1 MLLTYIIANDEITLG
16 FIENSEFISTVYVST
31 DLRRT
36 ADEYA
41 SIFKSLF
48 ELRKIHLEQLDGV
61 IGASVV
67 PTLTET
73 VRSAIESVTGIKSHL
88 LSTGTKTGLNILT
101 DDPSQL
107 GGDLVA
113 AAVGAMK
120 RYSTPMIIIDFGTAT
135 TFSAL
140 NKDGAFVG
148 CAIAP
153 GLTLSSKAL
162 SDGTSLLP
170 QISCSVP
177 KKCIGTNT
185 LESMQSGCIFGNA
198 AMIDGMIERIEA
210 ELGTSAS
217 IIASGKDAST
227 IVPLCKH
234 NIICDSTVSLL
245 GLEHIYQKNSRKKN
259 SLMRNNSATNI
270 TRRVHL

>member
-16 FIENSEFISTVYVST
+16 FIDGGEILNAVRVST
-31 DLRRT
+31 DLKRT

-41 SIFKSLF
+41 CIFKSLF
-48 ELRKIHLEQLDGV
+48 ELREIPAEKLDGV

-73 VRSAIESVTGIKSHL
+73 VRFAIESVIGIKTHL
-88 LSTGTKTGLNILT
+88 LGAGTKTGLNILT
-101 DDPSQL
+101 DDPTQL
-107 GGDLVA
+107 GADLVA
-113 AAVGAMK
+113 SAVGALK
-120 RYSTPMIIIDFGTAT
+120 KYPTPLIIIDFGTAT

-140 NKDGAFVG
+140 NKNGEFVG

-153 GLTLSSKAL
+153 GLSLSAKAL

-170 QISCSVP
+170 QISCTTP

-198 AMIDGMIERIEA
+198 AMIDGMIERIES
-210 ELGTSAS
+210 ELGTSAN
-217 IIASGKDAST
+217 IIASGEDANT
-227 IVPLCKH
+227 VVPLCKH
-234 NIICDSTVSLL
+234 NIICDSTVSLI
-245 GLEHIYQKNSRKKN
+245 GLEQIYLKNSRKKK
-259 SLMRNNSATNI
+259 
-270 TRRVHL
+270 